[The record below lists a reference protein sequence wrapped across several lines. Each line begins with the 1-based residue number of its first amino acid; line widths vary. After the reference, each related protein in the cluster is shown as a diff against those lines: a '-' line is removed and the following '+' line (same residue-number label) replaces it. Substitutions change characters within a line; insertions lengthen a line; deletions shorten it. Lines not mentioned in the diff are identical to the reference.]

1 MLNKLTIWE
10 TAETFYLLSRTLETV
25 NIEVK
30 TIFVSFNSHS
40 GCWKQYYS
48 STDVN
53 SLGKFHYQYG
63 SKGFTLANDLLLLQ
77 VQVSFFDSIEPFMM

>member
-25 NIEVK
+25 NIKVK
-30 TIFVSFNSHS
+30 TIFVSFDSHF
-40 GCWKQYYS
+40 GYWKQYYS
-48 STDVN
+48 SSDVS

-63 SKGFTLANDLLLLQ
+63 SKGFTLASDLMLLQ
-77 VQVSFFDSIEPFMM
+77 IQASFFDSIEPFMM